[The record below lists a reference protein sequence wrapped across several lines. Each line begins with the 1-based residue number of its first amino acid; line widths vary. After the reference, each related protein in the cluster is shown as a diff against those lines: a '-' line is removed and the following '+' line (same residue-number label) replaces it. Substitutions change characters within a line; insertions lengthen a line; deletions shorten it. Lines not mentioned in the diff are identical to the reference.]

1 MSIEVP
7 RYVLK
12 LSDHT
17 LEEVKIRKNDGW
29 IDESDVMVYTINN
42 HKMDTSLLEVFAE
55 REDWIEF
62 I

>member
-1 MSIEVP
+1 
-7 RYVLK
+7 VLK